1 MPPTPSPPTARRLA
15 VRALVA
21 AVALAA
27 VPLAGC
33 GAPPD
38 LRDAG
43 RSAPPAPADGTP
55 TASAS
60 GPTAPPAGTPPS
72 LGPGGTPATL
82 PPDGTLPTP
91 PPDGTLPTLP
101 PDDPLPT
108 GRALPTVPGVPPTT
122 LPGAPTTAVPVV
134 PAPPPAPVVTPCP
147 GRPSAAAVLTLLRGP
162 GGVLSRNVAARVTL
176 GPLCAESWHYTVLD
190 VTGHEELQAVTRSGS
205 DGLTLVTA
213 GTDVCSTRVAVD
225 APPGIRALAC
235 DADTVAVPGA

>member
-1 MPPTPSPPTARRLA
+1 MPPTSSPPTARRP
-15 VRALVA
+15 VVGALVA

-43 RSAPPAPADGTP
+43 RSALPAPADGTP
-55 TASAS
+55 TVSALAPT
-60 GPTAPPAGTPPS
+60 GPPDGTPPP
-72 LGPGGTPATL
+72 LRPGGTPAPL

-91 PPDGTLPTLP
+91 PPYGTVPTLPPDGTLPTLP
-101 PDDPLPT
+101 
-108 GRALPTVPGVPPTT
+108 GVPPAGPTT
-122 LPGAPTTAVPVV
+122 LPGAPVTAVPDV

-147 GRPSAAAVLTLLRGP
+147 GRPTAAAVLTLLRGP
-162 GGVLSRNVAARVTL
+162 ARVLSRDADARVTL
-176 GPLCAESWHYTVLD
+176 GPLCAEDWQYTVLE

-205 DGLTLVTA
+205 AGLTLVTA
-213 GTDVCSTRVAVD
+213 GTDVCGTRISAD

-235 DADTVAVPGA
+235 DADTVAAPGA